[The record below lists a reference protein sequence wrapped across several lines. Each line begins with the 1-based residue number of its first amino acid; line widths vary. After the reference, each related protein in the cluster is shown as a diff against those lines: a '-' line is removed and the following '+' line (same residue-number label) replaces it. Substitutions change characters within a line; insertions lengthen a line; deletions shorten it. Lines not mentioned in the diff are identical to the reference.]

1 MKRNISYISEAIVQF
16 LSFMDNLSA
25 EDISGLKAGR
35 FIIKHEITPNEN
47 VPKKKCQPKASNIDA
62 KGMIEELK
70 KMNSEEEGEQYLH
83 SKVLKKID
91 LEALLKEL
99 NLPARGNRD
108 ALIQSVINNTI
119 RMRLNIKAIEALPK

>member
-35 FIIKHEITPNEN
+35 FIIKHEIAPNEN
-47 VPKKKCQPKASNIDA
+47 VPKKKCQPKVSNIDA

>member
-1 MKRNISYISEAIVQF
+1 MKAFERVRQ
-16 LSFMDNLSA
+16 
-25 EDISGLKAGR
+25 R
-35 FIIKHEITPNEN
+35 
-47 VPKKKCQPKASNIDA
+47 
-62 KGMIEELK
+62 MIEELK